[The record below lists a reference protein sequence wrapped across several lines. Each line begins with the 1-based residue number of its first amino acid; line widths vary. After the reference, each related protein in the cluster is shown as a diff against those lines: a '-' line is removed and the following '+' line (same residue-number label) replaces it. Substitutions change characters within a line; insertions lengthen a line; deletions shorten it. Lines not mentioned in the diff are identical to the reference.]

1 MKAFDMDIKDSY
13 KLFIASSWVNKKV
26 MSHIYPE
33 NFMKSTRLR
42 DQDFLSKKTKCVL
55 LTIVGSDI
63 NEAIKTTLN
72 FFI

>member
-1 MKAFDMDIKDSY
+1 
-13 KLFIASSWVNKKV
+13 

-33 NFMKSTRLR
+33 NFMKSTRVR

-55 LTIVGSDI
+55 VTIVGSDI